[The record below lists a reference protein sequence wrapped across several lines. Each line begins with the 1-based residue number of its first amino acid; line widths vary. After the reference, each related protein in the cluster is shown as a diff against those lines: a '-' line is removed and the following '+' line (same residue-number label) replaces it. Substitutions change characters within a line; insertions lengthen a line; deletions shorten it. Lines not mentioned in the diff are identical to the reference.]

1 MLSSML
7 DEFQGYYGLFI
18 EEIDKLQF
26 PEDEKGYFKTLINY
40 NISGGK
46 RIRGALVPAA
56 MEAFKSKQSTRK
68 CHVREA
74 HLIGWCIELIHA
86 GFLVLDDIMDDSP
99 VRRGKPSWFHTQQ
112 AAGYGLISVNDGIHL
127 ILTAKFLLYSI
138 FDKSAE
144 NDTVLLRIIRLF
156 DEVCYKTCWGQNLD
170 TIYSQ
175 TMRSTAADSTTNV
188 DLDKYTWKNYE
199 KITRWKTGFYTFYL
213 PVACGMALAGIQ
225 EASCYDQAANILL
238 KLGQYFQAQSR
249 AKLAQTLW
257 MENVH
262 GLLLHVFPK
271 LRKSNFRPSKRV
283 MGTKTLGRKPPYAVF
298 SKSWACV
305 MPSGNTRKICV
316 LKSSMK
322 SPIVIKSI
330 VPICLKKSFSCFLDE
345 FIDLLPHCL

>member
-1 MLSSML
+1 MFTWLQS
-7 DEFQGYYGLFI
+7 DAFQ
-18 EEIDKLQF
+18 
-26 PEDEKGYFKTLINY
+26 LINY

-238 KLGQYFQAQSR
+238 KLGQYFQAQDD
-249 AKLAQTLW
+249 
-257 MENVH
+257 
-262 GLLLHVFPK
+262 
-271 LRKSNFRPSKRV
+271 
-283 MGTKTLGRKPPYAVF
+283 
-298 SKSWACV
+298 
-305 MPSGNTRKICV
+305 
-316 LKSSMK
+316 
-322 SPIVIKSI
+322 
-330 VPICLKKSFSCFLDE
+330 FLDCFGDPTVTGKVGTDIVDGKCSWLVVTCLSKASE
-345 FIDLLPHCL
+345 KQLQTIKESYGHKDPGAEATVRRVFEELGLRDAFRKYEEDMRAEIEHEVSNCDQINCSDLFEEIIQLLFGRVH